1 MLAAGLES
9 ELKKII
15 LSTEDFLLL
24 AAENFNKLKKYT
36 SAASSCKNDSLQ
48 RELLTSPSV
57 ILILWARSA

>member
-1 MLAAGLES
+1 MLAAWLEG

-24 AAENFNKLKKYT
+24 AAENFNKLKNYT
-36 SAASSCKNDSLQ
+36 SAASSCKNYRLQ
-48 RELLTSPSV
+48 RELSTSPSA